1 MIVSKYLDS
10 IEGTEK
16 ELMLINSMVELAK
29 DEDVAKVL
37 DLPIVGKVLSALVAL
52 GSSESIAD
60 FKQSNHYDALK
71 DWSITVFD
79 LEKGYVS
86 IHPGPKHL
94 KKIFTVA
101 AIAGAGILLLKLRK
115 KYKLNLKG

>member
-1 MIVSKYLDS
+1 MLVSKYLDS

-16 ELMLINSMVELAK
+16 ESIFLNHFVELAE

-37 DLPIVGKVLSALVAL
+37 HYPIIGKLLNALVTL
-52 GSSESIAD
+52 GNMGDIAA
-60 FKQSNHYDALK
+60 FKRTEHYEAIK

-94 KKIFTVA
+94 KKIFAV
-101 AIAGAGILLLKLRK
+101 IAVVGVGLLLLKLRK
-115 KYKLNLKG
+115 KYKLRLEM